1 MLVTLAPMFDK
12 EMKVSAYS
20 LLAQK
25 DNYFLN
31 PELTGIERHAQAT
44 KIVGAEVL
52 REIDIETLSPDTDL
66 FLPLSK
72 IALFKDI
79 ASLCDVPHERMVLL
93 VEDEIPADEAYIGR
107 LMELKKL
114 GYKLALKNLPVTS
127 YIDHASVIRLLDY
140 VFLDSTQM
148 DVKKAKIFFEKSY
161 PKLKL
166 VISNIVSEE
175 YFELIKNEKPF
186 VLFEGPFY
194 RIPVTKGEHEVTP
207 LKATYL
213 QLLNV
218 VNDDDFELT
227 QAADIIGRDA
237 ALTISFLKM
246 AGSQLGGSEISSI
259 RHATA
264 ILGQKELKKWINA
277 VVTKELC
284 ADRPSEVMRVS
295 MLRARFAEELA
306 PTFEM
311 ATSTQELFLVG
322 LFSILDQI
330 LQCPMSEALEK
341 VKVSKEIKD
350 ALVERKGRFA
360 KVLDFILN
368 YEAGNWQAVSRLMI
382 VENLDMDEI
391 YKAYVNSLRWFSEL
405 IRK

>member
-31 PELTGIERHAQAT
+31 PELTGVERHAQAT

-52 REIDIETLSPDTDL
+52 REIDIETLAPGTDL

-79 ASLCDVPHERMVLL
+79 AALCDVPHERMVLL

-107 LMELKKL
+107 MMELKKL

-127 YIDHASVIRLLDY
+127 YIDHASVIKLLDY
-140 VFLDSTQM
+140 VYLDSTQL
-148 DVKKAKIFFEKSY
+148 DVKKAKIFFEKTY

-166 VISNIVSEE
+166 VVSNILDEDF
-175 YFELIKNEKPF
+175 YDLIKNEKPF

-194 RIPVTKGEHEVTP
+194 RVPVTKGEHEVTP

-246 AGSQLGGSEISSI
+246 AGTQLGAEISSI

-295 MLRARFAEELA
+295 MLRAKFAEELA
-306 PTFEM
+306 PAFEM
-311 ATSTQELFLVG
+311 AVNTQELFLVG

-330 LQCPMSEALEK
+330 LECPMPEALQK
-341 VKVSKEIKD
+341 VRVDKDIQD
-350 ALVERKGRFA
+350 ALISRTGKYA
-360 KVLDFILN
+360 KVLQFVLD
-368 YEAGNWQAVSRLMI
+368 YEWGDWQSISRQMI
-382 VENLDMDEI
+382 VDNLDMDEI
-391 YKAYVNSLRWFSEL
+391 YQAYVRSLRWFSDL
-405 IRK
+405 LNV